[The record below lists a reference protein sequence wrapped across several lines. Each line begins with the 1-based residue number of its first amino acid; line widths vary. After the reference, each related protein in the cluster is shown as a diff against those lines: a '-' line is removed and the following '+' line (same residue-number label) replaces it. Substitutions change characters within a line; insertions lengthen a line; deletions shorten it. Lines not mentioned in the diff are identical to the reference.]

1 MDLEVLHRGVEAR
14 PVERGHTRASAEVEQ
29 CEADDGSTVHRG
41 EVAADVDGPGC
52 RPGGTVSTLPFTTGA
67 NWVMAPVVASK
78 AKTRLR
84 VIVVEL
90 LAGLTDVNEPATTIV
105 FPTWVIDRI
114 WPLLTP
120 GVNAAGTADGI
131 SMAGAASTG
140 ATASVVPPG
149 ECQGRRHRAAP

>member
-1 MDLEVLHRGVEAR
+1 
-14 PVERGHTRASAEVEQ
+14 
-29 CEADDGSTVHRG
+29 
-41 EVAADVDGPGC
+41 
-52 RPGGTVSTLPFTTGA
+52 
-67 NWVMAPVVASK
+67 MAPVVASK

-140 ATASVVPPG
+140 ATARAVPPRS